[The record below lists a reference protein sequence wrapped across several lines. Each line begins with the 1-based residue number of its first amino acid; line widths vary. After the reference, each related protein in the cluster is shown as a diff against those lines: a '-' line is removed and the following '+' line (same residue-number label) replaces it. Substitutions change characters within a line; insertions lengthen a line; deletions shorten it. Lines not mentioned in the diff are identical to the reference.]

1 MKTVDEIFPIDIT
14 ASIGPS
20 GTIRRVFQNRDYFAS
35 RGYKVTVFASYPVN
49 NTKIKRTFE
58 FREMTSLPEMTSR
71 AKMSESSKS
80 LLSKIRSF
88 IIHNKFATWYYV
100 KNRVLGGYCN
110 FVKTYIEQNRNVDL
124 VVFHDYITA
133 YYYLVNRKNT
143 KAKVSMFLHSDGNND
158 SMTVE
163 AYPKLRGSKLLKEMH
178 DMFNY
183 AIANVD
189 GIVFIS
195 SLSRDKFRSLHP
207 EIPESQLFAVVNGI
221 DEKPIIPGIR
231 KSDFK
236 YRLCSSGT
244 VCVRKG
250 QHRVVEAMAL
260 MDKDILK
267 DVHFTIIGSGENLD
281 SIKEFVKK
289 HDLLQNVSFTGNV
302 PNPEVHNI
310 LCEENIFI
318 LMSENEGL
326 PIAIIEAMRAGLA
339 IISTR
344 VAGIPEQVNE
354 TNGILLNP
362 SVEEL
367 VPILNDLPNHDW
379 ALLGENS
386 RKRYEQEFTFELMR
400 KRYADMFESLTVN
413 A

>member
-1 MKTVDEIFPIDIT
+1 MKIVDEIFPIDIT

-20 GTIRRVFQNRDYFAS
+20 GTIRRVFQNRDYFAN
-35 RGYKVTVFASYPVN
+35 RGHNVTVFANYPVD
-49 NTKIKRTFE
+49 NTKIKRSFE
-58 FREMTSLPEMTSR
+58 FREMTSLPDMTGR
-71 AKMSESSKS
+71 AKMSDSSKN
-80 LLSKIRSF
+80 LLSKVRAF
-88 IIHNKFATWYYV
+88 FIHNKIATWYYV
-100 KNRVLGGYCN
+100 KNRVLGEYSR
-110 FVKTYIEQNRNVDL
+110 FAKTYIDQNRNTDL

-163 AYPKLRGSKLLKEMH
+163 AYPKLRGTKLLKEMH

-195 SLSRDKFRSLHP
+195 SLSRERFKCLHP
-207 EIPESQLFAVVNGI
+207 EIPESKLFAVVNGI
-221 DEKPIIPGIR
+221 DDKPIIPGIR
-231 KSDFK
+231 KADFK

-260 MDKDILK
+260 MDKDVLK

-281 SIKEFVKK
+281 PIKEFVAK
-289 HDLLQNVSFTGNV
+289 HDLLEHVSFTGNV
-302 PNPEVHNI
+302 PNPEVHKI

-379 ALLGENS
+379 VQLGKTS
-386 RKRYEQEFTFELMR
+386 RERYENEFTFELMR
-400 KRYADMFESLTVN
+400 KRYGDMFDSLTTN